1 MASAVG
7 SSKAHGKVILL
18 GEHAVVYGVPALALG
33 IDRGARAS
41 VTAGP
46 SAAPSLRIDGRAV
59 EAPEVLQAL
68 GALRSELEAP
78 ASELE
83 APRRDLAASELS
95 VAAELDVP
103 TGSGLGS
110 SAALGVAIA
119 RAALEA
125 LGRPASAERVL
136 AAADAWERVFHG
148 NPSGID
154 TTAAFYGG
162 CFKFKRGLAPEFV
175 ELAAPLRLA
184 IVKAGPAA
192 STKTMVENVAR
203 LRERRPQLVDKTLE
217 GIHSLVQNAALCLSA
232 GDRTGLGKLMDYNQM
247 LLSGL
252 FLSTPEIER
261 ACAIARERGA
271 LGAKLTGA
279 GGGGSVI
286 ALADDPDAIVEAW
299 RQAGLEA
306 FVATCSEAAAGVVG
320 APSSGAARSEPTP

>member
-7 SSKAHGKVILL
+7 IARAHGKVILL
-18 GEHAVVYGVPALALG
+18 GEHAVVYGVPALAVG

-41 VTAGP
+41 ASS
-46 SAAPSLRIDGRAV
+46 SASGVPTLSIDGRPALGS
-59 EAPEVLQAL
+59 EMWQAWGALCSELQAPC
-68 GALRSELEAP
+68 SELG
-78 ASELE
+78 
-83 APRRDLAASELS
+83 ELS
-95 VAAELDVP
+95 VAAELEVP
-103 TGSGLGS
+103 PGAGLGS

-125 LGRPASAERVL
+125 LGRPASAETVL

-154 TTAAFYGG
+154 TTAAFHGG

-175 ELAAPLRLA
+175 ELATPLRLA

-192 STKTMVENVAR
+192 STKTMVESVAR

-232 GDRTGLGKLMDYNQM
+232 GDRVGLGKLMDYNQM

-261 ACAIARERGA
+261 ACGIARERGA
-271 LGAKLTGA
+271 FGAKLTGA
-279 GGGGSVI
+279 GGGGAVI
-286 ALADDPDAIVEAW
+286 ALADDPETIVEAW
-299 RQAGLEA
+299 KQAGLEA
-306 FVATCSEAAAGVVG
+306 FVATCSGTADAER
-320 APSSGAARSEPTP
+320 APTSGAAESEPTP